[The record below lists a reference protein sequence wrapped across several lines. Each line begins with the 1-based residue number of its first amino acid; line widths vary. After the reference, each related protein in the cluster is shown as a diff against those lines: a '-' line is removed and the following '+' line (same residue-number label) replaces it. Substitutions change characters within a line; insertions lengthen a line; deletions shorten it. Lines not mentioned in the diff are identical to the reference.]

1 MPSMVPRASHASSM
15 GNVRQVGDTG
25 STVVEESQTLG
36 DEVDFT
42 EGLTMDR
49 GFLSPYF
56 INDQERS
63 LCEMKKPKVKDLVPV
78 GGCW

>member
-1 MPSMVPRASHASSM
+1 MACVVDGLDH
-15 GNVRQVGDTG
+15 VRQVGDTG

-63 LCEMKKPKVKDLVPV
+63 LCEMKKPKVKNVFDTPERVLMMPR
-78 GGCW
+78 

>member
-1 MPSMVPRASHASSM
+1 M
-15 GNVRQVGDTG
+15 GDTG

-36 DEVDFT
+36 DEVEFT
-42 EGLTMDR
+42 EGLTIDR

-63 LCEMKKPKVKDLVPV
+63 LCEMKNPKVLKLQY
-78 GGCW
+78 

>member
-1 MPSMVPRASHASSM
+1 M
-15 GNVRQVGDTG
+15 GSFYEIENYLRQVGDTG

-42 EGLTMDR
+42 EGLTIDR

-63 LCEMKKPKVKDLVPV
+63 LCEMKKPKVRPIAVVV
-78 GGCW
+78 G

>member
-1 MPSMVPRASHASSM
+1 MRLTLPPCSRRVRWCPCLR
-15 GNVRQVGDTG
+15 NVDVQVGDTG

-36 DEVDFT
+36 DEVEFT
-42 EGLTMDR
+42 EGLTIDR

-63 LCEMKKPKVKDLVPV
+63 LCEMKNPKVH
-78 GGCW
+78 

>member
-1 MPSMVPRASHASSM
+1 M
-15 GNVRQVGDTG
+15 GDTG

-36 DEVDFT
+36 DEVEFT
-42 EGLTMDR
+42 EGLTIDR

-63 LCEMKKPKVKDLVPV
+63 LCEMKKPKVGVSDFRPDTAISFCLLPPPLHVHV
-78 GGCW
+78 YSILL